1 MSSSHS
7 HCGSS
12 APPRALPRWNLLVIL
27 PAAAAHHTLELGSG
41 LPPIPPRRA
50 RPLSHPG
57 ARRPPPAHPA
67 PQLTNTRLLTP
78 RHSSPTTACPSRQG
92 VLDLDS
98 TDGDDKE
105 PRTGASPSRLDRP
118 LADHLTSSPV
128 DTQPRPARQFKSHP
142 HPAHHRTGRT
152 KKKPTRRAALP
163 PLLQSIHHHH
173 PAIDDQAADRS
184 GMWEAAAGVQH
195 GTHEALLLQ
204 AAGGSGA
211 GVAADYGGHAG
222 PASLLPWLGPAA
234 APGFSSSSSSYMSPH
249 HLHHQGPPF
258 ISSADAA
265 AAVGPFGF
273 GGGYS
278 DGGQLGVFGLEPPM
292 PMPPPQGMLGG
303 MAQGS
308 RTMVSGLLG
317 TLQAE
322 LGRMTAK
329 EIMDAKA
336 LAASRSHSEAER
348 RRRQRINSHL
358 ARLRSLLPNTTK
370 RKMAQKPLGSWETEP
385 LLPVLRSS
393 CGENRSIERPVQ
405 DKRARSCQTSSLI
418 RAPSPQK
425 RPPRE
430 PSRMQRLHP
439 RAPFFLPPLS
449 PTSTTPAS
457 NKQATCTT
465 DKASLLAEVIE
476 HVKELKRQTSAV
488 LAGVGEGGE
497 SSSASAAVRQQHHLL
512 LPTESDELA
521 VEAGEDDEGRLVVRA
536 SLCCEDRAGLIP
548 DIARALAALRLRAR
562 RAEIATLGGRVRNV
576 LLITT
581 ADDDGG
587 EEEEEGHQGGESEED
602 DAVGGNGCGDDDDDG
617 RAAYHHHR
625 RRELVAAIQE
635 ALRGV
640 MDRKTESTGDTS
652 SSSGGGGGS
661 IKRQRMSGGAHEQGQ
676 RGPNSSTQHGPPG
689 RMKRGGPWLSTCLS
703 ARTTP
708 SPYDCHP
715 LT

>member
-1 MSSSHS
+1 
-7 HCGSS
+7 
-12 APPRALPRWNLLVIL
+12 
-27 PAAAAHHTLELGSG
+27 
-41 LPPIPPRRA
+41 
-50 RPLSHPG
+50 
-57 ARRPPPAHPA
+57 
-67 PQLTNTRLLTP
+67 
-78 RHSSPTTACPSRQG
+78 
-92 VLDLDS
+92 
-98 TDGDDKE
+98 
-105 PRTGASPSRLDRP
+105 
-118 LADHLTSSPV
+118 
-128 DTQPRPARQFKSHP
+128 
-142 HPAHHRTGRT
+142 
-152 KKKPTRRAALP
+152 
-163 PLLQSIHHHH
+163 
-173 PAIDDQAADRS
+173 
-184 GMWEAAAGVQH
+184 MWEAAAGVQH

-370 RKMAQKPLGSWETEP
+370 
-385 LLPVLRSS
+385 
-393 CGENRSIERPVQ
+393 
-405 DKRARSCQTSSLI
+405 
-418 RAPSPQK
+418 
-425 RPPRE
+425 
-430 PSRMQRLHP
+430 
-439 RAPFFLPPLS
+439 
-449 PTSTTPAS
+449 
-457 NKQATCTT
+457 T

-661 IKRQRMSGGAHEQGQ
+661 IKRQRMSGGAHEQG
-676 RGPNSSTQHGPPG
+676 S
-689 RMKRGGPWLSTCLS
+689 L
-703 ARTTP
+703 
-708 SPYDCHP
+708 
-715 LT
+715 